1 MKKYFLFLLVIV
13 SIWAATPW
21 SLVGLPRLDAKI
33 GDYKLGLDL
42 HGGVE
47 LDYLV
52 DFPTDMDA
60 IRRVQVIEDMKTI
73 LDGRVRRIGT
83 TEPTLNTAQYGNE
96 THIIVQIPTPSEFS
110 SLPAE
115 ERAKKDAD
123 FIREAKA
130 VIGKVIKI
138 QFREMRP
145 ENEYNDLLAKRGEIV
160 TAINTDFQKKTI
172 PFDSFAQKVSDSY
185 ENVFYYK
192 NQDIKNYL
200 KGQSNIPAEQ
210 EVTLENLK
218 KILGDVAITGKKFE
232 GKIASIKF

>member
-1 MKKYFLFLLVIV
+1 MKKYFLFILVIL

-21 SLVGLPRLDAKI
+21 SLVGLPQLDRKI

-52 DFPTDMDA
+52 DFPADMIA
-60 IRRVQVIEDMKTI
+60 SRRVQVIEDMKTI

-83 TEPTLNTAQYGNE
+83 TEPTLNTAQYGDE
-96 THIIVQIPTPSEFS
+96 THVIVQIPTPSEFN
-110 SLPAE
+110 SLPAD
-115 ERAKKDAD
+115 ERVKKNAD

-130 VIGKVIKI
+130 VIGQVIKV

-145 ENEYNDLLAKRGEIV
+145 DNEFEDLLAKRGEV
-160 TAINTDFQKKTI
+160 VAAIQQEFSTKTI
-172 PFDSFAQKVSDSY
+172 PFDSFAQKISDSY

-192 NQDIKNYL
+192 NQDIKAFL
-200 KGQSNIPAEQ
+200 QGKDA
-210 EVTLENLK
+210 TLETLK
-218 KILGDVAITGKKFE
+218 PIIGDIAMTGKVFE
-232 GKIASIKF
+232 NSVTSITL